1 MPVLFPPSLER
12 GQRVALV
19 SPARKIS
26 AAELAPAI
34 NTLREWGLEV
44 VLGESIA
51 GDHHQFAGD
60 DDLRRRDFQ
69 QQLDDP
75 GIRAILC
82 ARGGYGTARIV
93 DGIDFS
99 RFVAQP
105 KWVAGFSDVTVLNS
119 HLLRLNCASI
129 HGVMP
134 VLFHQEGGEQALES
148 LRRALF
154 GETPMPLEVPP
165 HPLNRPGTATG
176 QLVGGNLSLLQTITA
191 TASQASFEG
200 RILFLED
207 LDEYLYHVDRMMLH
221 LHRSGQLAGLAG
233 LVVGHFSQMRDNT
246 ISFGS
251 TAVEII
257 DSYAQHYN
265 FPVGY
270 GFPIGHEPTNEAV
283 VVGQT
288 MQLDVSPTGARL
300 RLAMLPILAAARF
313 LRS

>member
-1 MPVLFPPSLER
+1 MSIFFPPALQA
-12 GQRVALV
+12 GQRVAIV

-26 AAELAPAI
+26 AVELAPAI
-34 NTLREWGLEV
+34 ATLEGWGLEV

-51 GDHHQFAGD
+51 GDHHQFAGP
-60 DDLRRRDFQ
+60 DDLRRHDFQ

-93 DGIDFS
+93 DGLDFTGF
-99 RFVAQP
+99 RAAP

-119 HLLRLNCASI
+119 HLLALGHASI

-134 VLFHQEGGEQALES
+134 VLFHQEGGELALET

-154 GETPMPLEVPP
+154 GETFRPIAAAP
-165 HPLNRPGTATG
+165 HAFNRPGTATG
-176 QLVGGNLSLLQTITA
+176 ALVGGNLSLLQTITG
-191 TASQASFEG
+191 TASQAGFAG

-207 LDEYLYHVDRMMLH
+207 LDEYLYHIDRMMLH

-233 LVVGHFSQMRDNT
+233 LVVGHFSDMRDNA
-246 ISFGS
+246 IPFGS
-251 TAVEII
+251 TALEII
-257 DSYAQHYN
+257 DRYARMYD

-270 GFPIGHEPTNEAV
+270 GFPVGHEADNLAL

-288 MQLDVSPTGARL
+288 VTLAVNGTGARL
-300 RLAMLPILAAARF
+300 EA
-313 LRS
+313 